1 MMDAIP
7 WRRRGRRCSSSRWRL
22 PFSFLTLVPC
32 LPTVPISRS
41 LRALIG
47 DTQARA
53 SSLSLSVSRRNNPCA
68 ESSVLRGGSVSQRR
82 TTRFPSSS
90 FSSPREEETN
100 EERNEKCWR
109 EEKRRERKRRRE
121 RFPSFRRGTIEM
133 VIRRHTLFAKTERSI
148 DRCASS
154 LSLFPF
160 PPRFRP
166 PIPLYSTI
174 NRRLPFLGRRERST
188 VNRGGHSRTV
198 GKCLLPI
205 PSYFFLFFYPPRE
218 CLPFVITRSLFD

>member
-41 LRALIG
+41 L
-47 DTQARA
+47 A
-53 SSLSLSVSRRNNPCA
+53 SPRFNRRYAGSGLLSLSLS
-68 ESSVLRGGSVSQRR
+68 RGG
-82 TTRFPSSS
+82 TTPARNPPCFEEDPCRNEKQLDFLPLRFPLLE
-90 FSSPREEETN
+90 RRKRTRIV
-100 EERNEKCWR
+100 EERNERCWR

-148 DRCASS
+148 DRSMRFFAFLLS
-154 LSLFPF
+154 LSSAFSTTYSALFHDQSSPSV
-160 PPRFRP
+160 PWTTGKIDCQPR
-166 PIPLYSTI
+166 
-174 NRRLPFLGRRERST
+174 
-188 VNRGGHSRTV
+188 
-198 GKCLLPI
+198 
-205 PSYFFLFFYPPRE
+205 
-218 CLPFVITRSLFD
+218 RSLENGR

>member
-53 SSLSLSVSRRNNPCA
+53 SSLSLS
-68 ESSVLRGGSVSQRR
+68 RGG
-82 TTRFPSSS
+82 TTPARNPPCFEEDPCRNEEQLDFLPLRFPLLE
-90 FSSPREEETN
+90 RRKRTRIV
-100 EERNEKCWR
+100 EERNERCWR

-154 LSLFPF
+154 LSFFLFP
-160 PPRFRP
+160 PLFRP
-166 PIPLYSTI
+166 LIPLYSTI

-198 GKCLLPI
+198 GNYI
-205 PSYFFLFFYPPRE
+205 PR
-218 CLPFVITRSLFD
+218 V

>member
-53 SSLSLSVSRRNNPCA
+53 SSLSLS
-68 ESSVLRGGSVSQRR
+68 RGGTTPARNPPCFEEGLCRNEEQPV
-82 TTRFPSSS
+82 TRFPSSS

-100 EERNEKCWR
+100 VEERNEKCWR

-198 GKCLLPI
+198 GNYI
-205 PSYFFLFFYPPRE
+205 PR
-218 CLPFVITRSLFD
+218 V

>member
-41 LRALIG
+41 LRTLIG

-53 SSLSLSVSRRNNPCA
+53 SSLSLS
-68 ESSVLRGGSVSQRR
+68 RGG
-82 TTRFPSSS
+82 TTPARNPPCFEEDPCRNEEQLLFVFLPLRFPLLE
-90 FSSPREEETN
+90 RRKRTRIV

-154 LSLFPF
+154 LSLSSAFSTTYSALFHDQSSPSV
-160 PPRFRP
+160 PWTTGKIDCQPR
-166 PIPLYSTI
+166 
-174 NRRLPFLGRRERST
+174 
-188 VNRGGHSRTV
+188 
-198 GKCLLPI
+198 
-205 PSYFFLFFYPPRE
+205 
-218 CLPFVITRSLFD
+218 RSLENGR

>member
-22 PFSFLTLVPC
+22 PFSFLRLFLVS
-32 LPTVPISRS
+32 LPYLFRVRSR

-47 DTQARA
+47 DTQART
-53 SSLSLSVSRRNNPCA
+53 SSLSLS
-68 ESSVLRGGSVSQRR
+68 RGG
-82 TTRFPSSS
+82 TTPARNPPCFEEDPCRNEEQLDFLPLRFPLLE
-90 FSSPREEETN
+90 RRKRTRIV

-133 VIRRHTLFAKTERSI
+133 VTRRHTLFAKTERSI

-160 PPRFRP
+160 PPLFRP

-198 GKCLLPI
+198 GNYI
-205 PSYFFLFFYPPRE
+205 PR
-218 CLPFVITRSLFD
+218 V

>member
-41 LRALIG
+41 L
-47 DTQARA
+47 A
-53 SSLSLSVSRRNNPCA
+53 SPRFNRRYAGSGLLSLSVSRRNNPCA

-100 EERNEKCWR
+100 VEERNEKCWR

-198 GKCLLPI
+198 GNYI
-205 PSYFFLFFYPPRE
+205 PR
-218 CLPFVITRSLFD
+218 V

>member
-53 SSLSLSVSRRNNPCA
+53 SSLSLS
-68 ESSVLRGGSVSQRR
+68 RGGTTPARNPPCFEEDPCRNEEQPV
-82 TTRFPSSS
+82 TRFPSSS

-100 EERNEKCWR
+100 VEERNEKCWR

-198 GKCLLPI
+198 GNYI
-205 PSYFFLFFYPPRE
+205 PR
-218 CLPFVITRSLFD
+218 V

>member
-41 LRALIG
+41 L
-47 DTQARA
+47 A
-53 SSLSLSVSRRNNPCA
+53 SPRFNRRYAGSGLLSLSVSRRNNPCA

-82 TTRFPSSS
+82 TTGDSISFLFVFLSSRGGNERG
-90 FSSPREEETN
+90 SSR
-100 EERNEKCWR
+100 R

-166 PIPLYSTI
+166 LIPLYSTI

-198 GKCLLPI
+198 GNYI
-205 PSYFFLFFYPPRE
+205 PR
-218 CLPFVITRSLFD
+218 V

>member
-41 LRALIG
+41 L
-47 DTQARA
+47 A
-53 SSLSLSVSRRNNPCA
+53 SPRFNRRYAGSGLLSLSLS
-68 ESSVLRGGSVSQRR
+68 RGG
-82 TTRFPSSS
+82 TTPARNPPCFEEDPCRNEEQLDFLPLRFPL
-90 FSSPREEETN
+90 PKRRKRTRIV

-198 GKCLLPI
+198 GNYI
-205 PSYFFLFFYPPRE
+205 PR
-218 CLPFVITRSLFD
+218 V

>member
-53 SSLSLSVSRRNNPCA
+53 SSLSLS
-68 ESSVLRGGSVSQRR
+68 RGG
-82 TTRFPSSS
+82 TTPARNPPCFEEDPCRNEEQLDFLPLRFPLLE
-90 FSSPREEETN
+90 RRKRTRIV
-100 EERNEKCWR
+100 EERNERCWR

-160 PPRFRP
+160 PPLFRP

-174 NRRLPFLGRRERST
+174 NRRLPFLG
-188 VNRGGHSRTV
+188 
-198 GKCLLPI
+198 
-205 PSYFFLFFYPPRE
+205 
-218 CLPFVITRSLFD
+218 